1 MNQYAKAAP
10 RVPRADAGLG
20 AAYRLQRI
28 YVRLMMWLVGR
39 LLQASSAV
47 DPVIRSEVAQL
58 PDGFGFAMRVRSGG
72 PGFAMREQAGQ
83 LRVQGSKDQRPPD
96 LSFDFKHLTHAFL
109 VLGFV
114 EGTATAFARD
124 RMSVDGNPSA
134 GMKIVRCLNRME
146 SIVLPRF
153 VARRALKEYPAIGLG
168 EKLVMAAKIYA
179 RLLIQLA
186 GGR

>member
-1 MNQYAKAAP
+1 MNQHEKAGP
-10 RVPRADAGLG
+10 RMAATSGGLSFG
-20 AAYRLQRI
+20 YRLQKV

-47 DPVIRSEVAQL
+47 DPVIQDEVAQL
-58 PDGFGFAMRVRSGG
+58 PDGFAFAMRVRAGG
-72 PGFAMREQAGQ
+72 PGFAMRKQAGS
-83 LRVQGSKDQRPPD
+83 LRLLRSDHRQSLD

-109 VLGFV
+109 VLGFI

-146 SIVLPRF
+146 SIVLPAF
-153 VARRALKEYPAIGLG
+153 VARRALKEYPAIGVG
-168 EKLVMAAKIYA
+168 AKLRMATKIYV
-179 RLLIQLA
+179 RMLIQLA
-186 GGR
+186 GGK